1 MSSLYFRATCSKER
15 IFISNTLPTNFDM
28 FLVFGVTIISPIG
41 VVAFFPKNTFLETA
55 SSDAPDLQI
64 KLNDVS
70 ETICTLK
77 SRFDSYM
84 RESDSIKLTLKGAL
98 EIGKNSLSIIL
109 PLAKICLFNSSL
121 LTTPLINSLD
131 IRTNISSSTS
141 LLALFENC
149 PISSNMASAG
159 LEPSLSMSIIFPLAP
174 YSDGVYLKYKNTES
188 TKIII
193 LRRNHIQC
201 FEKALISFFKSKLT
215 CDELKE
221 FRLFMFEF
229 IR

>member
-1 MSSLYFRATCSKER
+1 
-15 IFISNTLPTNFDM
+15 
-28 FLVFGVTIISPIG
+28 
-41 VVAFFPKNTFLETA
+41 
-55 SSDAPDLQI
+55 
-64 KLNDVS
+64 
-70 ETICTLK
+70 
-77 SRFDSYM
+77 M

-174 YSDGVYLKYKNTES
+174 YSDGVYLK
-188 TKIII
+188 
-193 LRRNHIQC
+193 
-201 FEKALISFFKSKLT
+201 
-215 CDELKE
+215 
-221 FRLFMFEF
+221 
-229 IR
+229 